1 MATTRI
7 ARETKGTLLGLWRSS
22 HGWTI
27 EGSSY
32 VSHSA
37 AEGILFNIL
46 PVDYKN
52 QLNGAIKTQGATPLF
67 EFKKNLLFP

>member
-1 MATTRI
+1 MYSA
-7 ARETKGTLLGLWRSS
+7 
-22 HGWTI
+22 
-27 EGSSY
+27 
-32 VSHSA
+32 HSA

-46 PVDYKN
+46 PVNYKN

>member
-1 MATTRI
+1 MIR
-7 ARETKGTLLGLWRSS
+7 L
-22 HGWTI
+22 
-27 EGSSY
+27 
-32 VSHSA
+32 HSA